1 MTRALRGNDADM
13 PQLRRIAALALT
25 AAAFGAAACGEDEEA
40 PEREGQQSPAPV
52 NTDTPAQNETTTPA
66 PEDSGNPTTG
76 EEGAPEEDAGR
87 GDGSE

>member
-52 NTDTPAQNETTTPA
+52 NTDTPA

>member
-1 MTRALRGNDADM
+1 MH
-13 PQLRRIAALALT
+13 QLRRIAALALT

-40 PEREGQQSPAPV
+40 PEREGQSPAPV
-52 NTDTPAQNETTTPA
+52 NTDTPAQNESTTPA

-76 EEGAPEEDAGR
+76 EEGAPEEDSGR

>member
-1 MTRALRGNDADM
+1 MVSGSRGHDAGM
-13 PQLRRIAALALT
+13 SKVRRIAALALT
-25 AAAFGAAACGEDEEA
+25 AAAFGAAACGDDEETD
-40 PEREGQQSPAPV
+40 RESQQSPAPV
-52 NTDTPAQNETTTPA
+52 NTDTPAQNESTTPA